1 MYVIRGKKKTNTEKQ
16 QRQESKSDET
26 GMAERQIRG

>member
-1 MYVIRGKKKTNTEKQ
+1 MYVIREKKNTEKQ